1 MCILCYLLLSSI
13 ELYMLKYWGRER
25 FTTSLEMSSCQFW
38 SVSITISHSFQTLAP
53 SPPTLSISARDSGV
67 WSLIGGEMIPW
78 LRTEPG
84 LELDTIYL
92 VSVKFFCHFLSV
104 CSRVENLFELF
115 QLLPQ
120 NKCSSS
126 FLYPRK
132 IHTYWQVLFQ
142 TSLESLKL
150 RISKMT

>member
-1 MCILCYLLLSSI
+1 MSSSIKKCVFSVICSSALSSKCWNI
-13 ELYMLKYWGRER
+13 EKRI
-25 FTTSLEMSSCQFW
+25 SLEMSGFGQSASL
-38 SVSITISHSFQTLAP
+38 SVILFKAPSQTLAP
-53 SPPTLSISARDSGV
+53 SPPTLSFSARDSGA

-78 LRTEPG
+78 RRTEPG

-104 CSRVENLFELF
+104 CLAVENLFELF

-126 FLYPRK
+126 FFIPAWK
-132 IHTYWQVLFQ
+132 IDFRRQDLSSSFICP
-142 TSLESLKL
+142 LL
-150 RISKMT
+150 R